1 MKRKLIPK
9 SHEGVI
15 SLKIDPTDTVAWK
28 IAMLMEA
35 ATTKD
40 GTIEQ
45 IAHKFGYTREHFYT
59 IKKHYE
65 QGGSIALLNKPKGPK
80 SNYKRTKEVEKQIIR
95 HRFLDPDA
103 NCEVIAQ
110 KINQTGYG
118 ISQRSVERTI
128 NEYGLQKKGY
138 IKQLKKQRGKASRS

>member
-1 MKRKLIPK
+1 MKSNLISK

-15 SLKIDPTDTVAWK
+15 SLKIEPTDTIAWK
-28 IAMLMEA
+28 FAMLMEA
-35 ATTKD
+35 ATTKER
-40 GTIEQ
+40 TVEQ
-45 IAHKFGYTREHFYT
+45 IAHKFGYTREHFYI

-65 QGGSIALLNKPKGPK
+65 EGGSQALLDKPKGPK
-80 SNYKRTKEVEKQIIR
+80 SNYKRTKDVEKQIIR

-110 KINQTGYG
+110 KMNQTGYG

-128 NEYGLQKKGY
+128 NEFGLQKKGY
-138 IKQLKKQRGKASRS
+138 IKQLKKQRVKSPKS